1 MDLEKTFKG
10 LILLRV
16 VIVFGATF
24 IYALYTPYDEK
35 YIEQGLSPVVYF
47 GSVVSLVGMASL
59 ILLYKFIPWGRIIFT
74 ISIVLW
80 VLSVFLSP
88 EYYVPKGRIFDT
100 LNWINGAVTGGLFA
114 MLYLT
119 EIKERFVRKI

>member
-16 VIVFGATF
+16 VVVVGATF

-35 YIEQGLSPVVYF
+35 YIEQGLSPVVYI

-88 EYYVPKGRIFDT
+88 EYYVPKGRIYDA
-100 LNWINGAVTGGLFA
+100 LNWINGAVTGGIFA

>member
-16 VIVFGATF
+16 IIVGAIF
-24 IYALYTPYDEK
+24 IVALYAPYDER
-35 YIEQGLSPVVYF
+35 YFEQGLSPVVHF

-59 ILLYKFIPWGRIIFT
+59 VLLYKFIPWGRIIFT

-88 EYYVPKGRIFDT
+88 EYYVPKGHIFDA
-100 LNWINGAVTGGLFA
+100 LNWINGAVTGGIFA

>member
-16 VIVFGATF
+16 IIVGATF
-24 IYALYTPYDEK
+24 ISALYTPYDKK
-35 YIEQGLSPVVYF
+35 YIEQGLSLVVYF
-47 GSVVSLVGMASL
+47 GSIVSLVGMASL

-80 VLSVFLSP
+80 LLSVFLSP
-88 EYYVPKGRIFDT
+88 EYYVPKGHIFDT
-100 LNWINGAVTGGLFA
+100 LNWINGAVTGGIFA

>member
-16 VIVFGATF
+16 IIVGATF
-24 IYALYTPYDEK
+24 LSALYTPYDEK
-35 YIEQGLSPVVYF
+35 YIEQGLSLVVYF
-47 GSVVSLVGMASL
+47 GSIVSLVGMASL

-74 ISIVLW
+74 ISIALW
-80 VLSVFLSP
+80 VLSVLLSP
-88 EYYVPKGRIFDT
+88 EYYVPKGHIFDA
-100 LNWINGAVTGGLFA
+100 LNWINGAVTGAIFA
-114 MLYLT
+114 LLYLT

>member
-16 VIVFGATF
+16 IIAGATF
-24 IYALYTPYDEK
+24 LSALYTPYDEK
-35 YIEQGLSPVVYF
+35 YIEQGLSLVVYF
-47 GSVVSLVGMASL
+47 GSIVSLVGMASL

-88 EYYVPKGRIFDT
+88 EYYVPKGHIFDA
-100 LNWINGAVTGGLFA
+100 LNWINGAVTGGIFA

>member
-10 LILLRV
+10 LLLLRV
-16 VIVFGATF
+16 VIVGAIF
-24 IYALYTPYDEK
+24 ISALYAPYDEK
-35 YIEQGLSPVVYF
+35 YIEQGLSPVVCF
-47 GSVVSLVGMASL
+47 GFVVSLVGMASL

-88 EYYVPKGRIFDT
+88 EYYVPKGHIFDA
-100 LNWINGAVTGGLFA
+100 LNWINGAVTGGIFA

>member
-16 VIVFGATF
+16 VIVGATF
-24 IYALYTPYDEK
+24 ISALYAPYDEK

-100 LNWINGAVTGGLFA
+100 LNWINGAVTGGIFA

>member
-1 MDLEKTFKG
+1 M
-10 LILLRV
+10 RV
-16 VIVFGATF
+16 VIVGATF
-24 IYALYTPYDEK
+24 ISALYAPYDEK
-35 YIEQGLSPVVYF
+35 YMEQGLSPVVYF

-59 ILLYKFIPWGRIIFT
+59 VLLYKFIPWGRIIFT

-88 EYYVPKGRIFDT
+88 EYYVPKGRIFDA
-100 LNWINGAVTGGLFA
+100 LYWINGAVTGGIFA

-119 EIKERFVRKI
+119 EIKERFVR